1 MKTYRYIGSGAGVAG
16 LPHTV
21 SDEEAEALG
30 VTALLAEA
38 VAAGLYEET
47 EAAVAT
53 ETELTKKGKRRA

>member
-1 MKTYRYIGSGAGVAG
+1 MKTYQYIGSGAGVAG

-47 EAAVAT
+47 GAAVAM
-53 ETELTKKGKRRA
+53 ETKTTKKVKRST

>member
-47 EAAVAT
+47 GAAVAT